1 MIPGIT
7 LKRFMRHTF
16 IRTGLEAIVL
26 SGLARRRMSGGAIIF
41 TLHHVRPERPELSK
55 PNRLLSVTPAFLDET
70 IRTCRDLGLL
80 PVSLDELPARLCDP
94 EDQNRYFAFTL
105 DDGYRNNAEFA
116 APVFRRHNV
125 PYTIFVTS
133 GFAARTHS
141 IWWETIE
148 ALIAKH
154 DELEFDFGT
163 GPALV
168 AARTPLQKTMAIDRF
183 SHFVQ
188 THDEDDAV
196 RRIDHLATRMG
207 LDPLDLVSR
216 LTMNEKEL
224 ALIATDPLAS
234 LGAHTVSHVN
244 LTRVNEERL
253 HHEIAVSTAA
263 VEAISGR
270 RPTSF
275 AYPYGFAEAVGER
288 EFRAAHDAG
297 YQIAVTN
304 RPGLISRECAR
315 KPTSFNR
322 VSLNGDYQK
331 ARYVR
336 ALLSGIPFKLAGA
349 PATRPA

>member
-7 LKRFMRHTF
+7 FKRFMRHTL
-16 IRTGLEAIVL
+16 IRTGLEAIAL
-26 SGLARRRMSGGAIIF
+26 SGLSRRRLPGGAIIF
-41 TLHHVRPERPELSK
+41 TLHHVRPDRPELSK

-80 PVSLDELPARLCDP
+80 PIPLEKLPARLCDP
-94 EDQNRYFAFTL
+94 ADENRYFAFTL

-116 APVFRRHNV
+116 APVFRRHGV

-141 IWWETIE
+141 IWWETVE
-148 ALIAKH
+148 ALLSRHEEI
-154 DELEFDFGT
+154 EFDFGS
-163 GPALV
+163 GPCTIPT
-168 AARTPLQKTMAIDRF
+168 RTALQKTVAIDRF
-183 SHFVQ
+183 SKFVQ
-188 THDEDDAV
+188 TSDEDAAV
-196 RRIDHLATRMG
+196 RQIDKLATGLG

-224 ALIATDPLAS
+224 AVLATDPLAS

-244 LTRVNEERL
+244 LTRVGEDRL
-253 HHEIAVSTAA
+253 RQEIVESTRA
-263 VEAISGR
+263 VETISGKK
-270 RPTSF
+270 PQSF

-288 EFRAAHDAG
+288 EFAAALEAG
-297 YQIAVTN
+297 YEIAVTN
-304 RPGLISRECAR
+304 RPGLISRECTK

-336 ALLSGIPFKLAGA
+336 ALLSGIPFKLAGQ
-349 PATRPA
+349 PAARPA